1 MRGGPGQPQADADGG
16 TPAEYATPEK
26 FAMRH
31 PKGPSSRSSPRSA
44 IELKNLVPYFRRV
57 HDLLKPGGW
66 ALNHGI
72 TASDAFNRETSYGG
86 GRFIDQYVFPDG
98 ELPHIGTVLTD
109 MQMGGLP
116 LSTTRFRSTR
126 CCATARANRPRACPG
141 RASGCTAEGRSG
153 VRHARIVECSMGCL
167 PPKFRRQ
174 AAHTA
179 VFG

>member
-1 MRGGPGQPQADADGG
+1 
-16 TPAEYATPEK
+16 
-26 FAMRH
+26 MRH

-109 MQMGGLP
+109 MQMGGLESVDVEG
-116 LSTTRFRSTR
+116 LRRHYARTLDLWSQAFEARSEGAGGLRSMVDERTWR
-126 CCATARANRPRACPG
+126 IWRVYLAGCAWAFEHDEISIYLVLCHRAGESAQ
-141 RASGCTAEGRSG
+141 S
-153 VRHARIVECSMGCL
+153 L
-167 PPKFRRQ
+167 PWSRQ
-174 AAHTA
+174 W
-179 VFG
+179 VYG